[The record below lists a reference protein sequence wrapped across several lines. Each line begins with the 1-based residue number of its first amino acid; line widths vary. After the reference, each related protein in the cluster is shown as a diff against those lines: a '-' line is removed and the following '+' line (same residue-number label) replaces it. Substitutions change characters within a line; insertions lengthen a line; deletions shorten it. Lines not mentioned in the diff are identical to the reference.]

1 MSTTAGVGQGA
12 PPAPTPPA
20 PPARRRHTARWVAA
34 VVLLALVVV
43 AIVAATR
50 PSYQATQAASPLV
63 GQPAPALAGA
73 TLLNGKAVSLADYRG
88 RYVFVN
94 FFASWCTPCQ
104 TEEPHL
110 VTFANQQRI
119 RGESG
124 AAMVSV
130 VFNDSVAGT
139 TKFVEQWGPQW
150 PAVADRGGSIAN
162 TYGVDSPPTTF
173 LVGPNGRVVGDP
185 LIGPATVSQLDGMLA
200 AAQHGHGVVG
210 G

>member
-1 MSTTAGVGQGA
+1 MSTVDA
-12 PPAPTPPA
+12 PPAATPPV

-63 GQPAPALAGA
+63 GQPAPALSGG
-73 TLLNGKAVSLADYRG
+73 TLLNGKAVSLADERG

-104 TEEPHL
+104 AEEPHL
-110 VTFANQQRI
+110 ITFANQQRT
-119 RGESG
+119 RGAAG
-124 AAMVSV
+124 AAMISV
-130 VFNDSVAGT
+130 VFNDSVASA

-150 PAVADRGGSIAN
+150 PSVPDRGGSIAN
-162 TYGVDSPPTTF
+162 AYGVDSPPTTF

-185 LIGPATVSQLDGMLA
+185 LIGPATVSQLDDMLVA
-200 AAQHGHGVVG
+200 AERDHGASGA
-210 G
+210 

>member
-1 MSTTAGVGQGA
+1 MSTVDA
-12 PPAPTPPA
+12 PPAA
-20 PPARRRHTARWVAA
+20 PPPSGTPRRRHTARWVAA
-34 VVLLALVVV
+34 IVLLALVVV

-50 PSYQATQAASPLV
+50 PSYQATQATSPLV

-73 TLLNGKAVSLADYRG
+73 TLTSGKAVSLAGYRG

-104 TEEPHL
+104 AEEPHL
-110 VTFANQQRI
+110 ISFANQQRT
-119 RGESG
+119 RGATG

-130 VFNDSVAGT
+130 VFNDSVASA

-173 LVGPNGRVVGDP
+173 LVGPNGRVAGDP

-200 AAQHGHGVVG
+200 SAEHAPGTRSG
-210 G
+210 